1 VEYALNQEWKF
12 KLHSV
17 YGQLLF
23 DRKLTLSFEQVK
35 ANKGAGGID
44 GETIESYDAKLEENI
59 QTLLNKLRAKTYLA
73 QPVKRVYIPKKDG
86 KKRPLGIP
94 TIEDRIV
101 QQSVVN
107 VLQPKFEDLLF
118 HNWSVGYRPN
128 RGVERALQIILW
140 NIEQGYNH
148 IYDCDIK
155 GFFDNIPH
163 KKLMVILKKY
173 VSDRTVLGMVE
184 QWLKAGF
191 MEEGKLIHS
200 DYGTP
205 QGGVISPLLANVYL
219 SELDWT
225 WDFHGIRFVRY
236 ADDFLLFA
244 KSKESIEKAAAL
256 TKEKLTE
263 LGLEISKE
271 KTRVVNFKKDNF
283 NFLGF
288 TFHHWRPGK
297 KDKPEFHVTP
307 KEESIKDFRLKIK
320 AKTRKTLTLSKGEW
334 INRVNPII
342 RGKVNYYVTIIK
354 AIKANKELGQKSH
367 CITRWMRRIFLNMDG
382 YIRKR
387 LRVAFIHKHPN
398 QRKEQKMRY
407 KWNTRFFIGVKL
419 IPSYWLYLNKAFGY
433 TLDQYLEE
441 MTARGKRK
449 QQNAYKRAKEKGE
462 EYFTPH
468 RLQKMQ
474 NAWNASS

>member
-1 VEYALNQEWKF
+1 MSQEWKM

-23 DRKLTLSFEQVK
+23 DRKLTESFQKVK
-35 ANKGAGGID
+35 ENKGAGGVD
-44 GETIESYDAKLEENI
+44 GETIESYEVKLEENI
-59 QTLLNKLRAKTYLA
+59 LNLLGKLRSKTYQP

-107 VLQPKFEDLLF
+107 VLQPKFEEQLF
-118 HNWSVGYRPN
+118 HSWSVGYRPN
-128 RGVERALQIILW
+128 RGVKRALQIILW
-140 NIEQGYNH
+140 NIESGYNH

-163 KKLMVILKKY
+163 KKLLTVLKKY
-173 VSDRTVLGMVE
+173 VSDRTVLNMIQ
-184 QWLKAGF
+184 QWLKAGYI
-191 MEEGKLIHS
+191 EEGKQIHS

-219 SELDWT
+219 NEMDWE
-225 WDFHGIRFVRY
+225 WDLHGIRFVRY

-244 KSKESIEKAAAL
+244 KSEADIKEAACI
-256 TKEKLTE
+256 TKEKLKE

-271 KTRVVNFKKDNF
+271 KTKVINFQKDNF
-283 NFLGF
+283 DFLGF
-288 TFHHWRPGK
+288 TFHHWREGR
-297 KDKPEFHVTP
+297 KDKKSVFHVTP
-307 KEESIKDFRLKIK
+307 KKESIKDFRLKIK
-320 AKTRKTLTLSKGEW
+320 NKTRKTFTLSKDEW
-334 INRVNPII
+334 IDRVNPII
-342 RGKVNYYVTIIK
+342 RGKVNYYVTVVE
-354 AIKANKELGQKSH
+354 AIKANIELGSPNH
-367 CITRWMRRIFLNMDG
+367 CQTRWVRRTLSDIDG

-387 LRVAFIHKHPN
+387 LRVAFIHKHPS
-398 QRKEQKMRY
+398 QRKELKMRSL
-407 KWNTRFFIGVKL
+407 WNNSFFLKIQL
-419 IPSYWLYLNKAFGY
+419 IPSYWLYLNKVYGY
-433 TLDQYLEE
+433 TKEQYLNE
-441 MTARGKRK
+441 MISKSKRK
-449 QQNAYKRAKEKGE
+449 VQNEIKRIKVKGE
-462 EYFTPH
+462 KYYTTH

>member
-1 VEYALNQEWKF
+1 MNQEWKF

-17 YGQLLF
+17 YGQLF
-23 DRKLTLSFEQVK
+23 IDRKLTQSFEQVK

-44 GETIESYDAKLEENI
+44 GETIESYEAKLEENI
-59 QTLLNKLRAKTYLA
+59 MTLLNKLRNKTYQA
-73 QPVKRVYIPKKDG
+73 QPVKRVYIPKKNG

-101 QQSVVN
+101 QQSLVN
-107 VLQPKFEDLLF
+107 VLQPKFEDNLF

-140 NIEQGYNH
+140 NIEQGYNY

-163 KKLMVILKKY
+163 KKLITILKKY
-173 VSDRTVLGMVE
+173 VSDRTVLRLIE
-184 QWLKAGF
+184 QWLKSGF

-219 SELDWT
+219 NEMDWE
-225 WDFHGIRFVRY
+225 WDLHGFRFVRY

-244 KSKESIEKAAAL
+244 KSKQDIQLAATL
-256 TKEKLTE
+256 TREKLSE
-263 LGLEISKE
+263 LGLEISEE
-271 KTRVVNFKKDNF
+271 KTRIVDFKKDDF
-283 NFLGF
+283 DFLGF
-288 TFHHWRPGK
+288 TFHHWKPRK
-297 KDKPEFHVTP
+297 KDNKLYFQVTP
-307 KEESIKDFRLKIK
+307 KKDSIKDFRIKIK
-320 AKTRKTLTLSKGEW
+320 EKTRKFLTLSKEDW

-342 RGKVNYYVTIIK
+342 RGKVNYYLTIVK
-354 AIKANKELGQKSH
+354 AIKANEELGQKSH
-367 CITRWMRRIFLNMDG
+367 CRTRMTRRILQDIDG

-387 LRVAFIHKHPN
+387 LRVVFIHKHPN
-398 QRKEQKMRY
+398 QRKGQKMQSI
-407 KWNTRFFIGVKL
+407 WNNAFFFKIKL
-419 IPSYWLYLNKAFGY
+419 IPSYWLYLNKAYGY
-433 TLDQYLEE
+433 TEEQYLNELTQ
-441 MTARGKRK
+441 TAKRK
-449 QQNAYKRAKEKGE
+449 LQKKINRAKAKGE
-462 EYFTPH
+462 AYYTPH

>member
-1 VEYALNQEWKF
+1 MNQEWKF

-23 DRKLTLSFEQVK
+23 DRKLTQSFGQVK

-44 GETIESYDAKLEENI
+44 GETIESYEANLEENI
-59 QTLLNKLRAKTYLA
+59 LSLLDKLRTKSYKA

-107 VLQPKFEDLLF
+107 VLQPKFEDFLF

-163 KKLMVILKKY
+163 KKLIGVLKKY
-173 VSDRTVLGMVE
+173 VSDRTVLGMIE
-184 QWLKAGF
+184 QWIKAGF

-219 SELDWT
+219 SELDWEL
-225 WDFHGIRFVRY
+225 DLHGIRFVRY

-244 KSKESIEKAAAL
+244 KSKEAIEKAATL
-256 TKEKLTE
+256 TKTKLTE

-271 KTRVVNFKKDNF
+271 KTRVVNFKKDDF
-283 NFLGF
+283 DFLGF

-297 KDKPEFHVTP
+297 KDKKTVFHVTP
-307 KEESIKDFRLKIK
+307 KKESIKDFRLKIK
-320 AKTRKTLTLSKGEW
+320 AKTRKTLTLSKEVW

-354 AIKANKELGQKSH
+354 AIRANEELGQKSH
-367 CITRWMRRIFLNMDG
+367 CITRWMRRTLLDMDG

-398 QRKEQKMRY
+398 QRKEKKMRY
-407 KWNTRFFIGVKL
+407 KWNNSFFVGIKL

-433 TLDQYLEE
+433 TIEQYLEE
-441 MTARGKRK
+441 IKLYGKRK
-449 QQNAYKRAKEKGE
+449 QRNAIKRAKEKGV
-462 EYFTPH
+462 EYYTPH
-468 RLQKMQ
+468 RIQKMQ

>member
-1 VEYALNQEWKF
+1 MNQEWKF

-23 DRKLTLSFEQVK
+23 DRKLTQSFEQVK
-35 ANKGAGGID
+35 GNKGSGGVD
-44 GETIESYDAKLEENI
+44 GETIESYDANVEDNIMMLLDKL
-59 QTLLNKLRAKTYLA
+59 KAKSY
-73 QPVKRVYIPKKDG
+73 QPSPVKRVHIPKKDG

-128 RGVERALQIILW
+128 RGVQRALQIILW

-163 KKLMVILKKY
+163 KKLINIVKKY
-173 VSDRTVLGMVE
+173 VSDRTVLGMIE
-184 QWLKAGF
+184 QWLKAGC
-191 MEEGKLIHS
+191 MEEGTLIHS

-219 SELDWT
+219 NELDWE
-225 WDFHGIRFVRY
+225 WDLHGIRFVRY

-244 KSKESIEKAAAL
+244 KSKEAIQQAAAL
-256 TKEKLTE
+256 TKAKLKE
-263 LGLEISKE
+263 LGLEVSKE
-271 KTRVVNFKKDNF
+271 KTRVVDF
-283 NFLGF
+283 NHDDFDFLGF

-297 KDKPEFHVTP
+297 KDKKSVFHLTP

-320 AKTRKTLTLSKGEW
+320 AKTQKTLTLSKEEW
-334 INRVNPII
+334 VKRVNPII

-354 AIKANKELGQKSH
+354 AIKANQELGQTSR
-367 CITRWMRRIFLNMDG
+367 CITRRMRGIFLKLDG

-398 QRKEQKMRY
+398 QRKELKMRY
-407 KWNTRFFIGVKL
+407 KWNNRYFVKIKL

-433 TLDQYLEE
+433 TLENYLEE
-441 MTARGKRK
+441 IVKRSK
-449 QQNAYKRAKEKGE
+449 HKHEHAIRRAKEKGE
-462 EYFTPH
+462 EYFTLR

>member
-1 VEYALNQEWKF
+1 MNQEWKF

-17 YGQLLF
+17 YGQILF
-23 DRKLTLSFEQVK
+23 DRKLTQSFGQVK
-35 ANKGAGGID
+35 ANKGVGGID
-44 GETIESYDAKLEENI
+44 GETIESYDANLEENI
-59 QTLLNKLRAKTYLA
+59 MSLLNKLRTKSYQA
-73 QPVKRVYIPKKDG
+73 QPVRRVYIPKKDG
-86 KKRPLGIP
+86 KRRPLGIP

-107 VLQPKFEDLLF
+107 VLQPKFEDSLF

-163 KKLMVILKKY
+163 KKLMGVLKKY
-173 VSDRTVLGMVE
+173 VSDRTVLGLIE

-191 MEEGKLIHS
+191 MEEGKRIHS
-200 DYGTP
+200 TEGTP

-219 SELDWT
+219 NELDWE
-225 WDFHGIRFVRY
+225 WDLHGIRFVRY

-244 KSKESIEKAAAL
+244 KSKEAIDNAAAL
-256 TKEKLTE
+256 TKVKLTE

-271 KTRVVNFKKDNF
+271 KTRVVNFDEDDF
-283 NFLGF
+283 DFLGF
-288 TFHHWRPGK
+288 TFHHWRPRK
-297 KDKPEFHVTP
+297 KDKRPVFHVTP
-307 KEESIKDFRLKIK
+307 KKESIKDFRSKIK
-320 AKTRKTLTLSKGEW
+320 AKTQKTLTLSKEEW
-334 INRVNPII
+334 VNRVNPII

-354 AIKANKELGQKSH
+354 AIRANEELGQKSH
-367 CITRWMRRIFLNMDG
+367 CVTRWMRKIFMEMDG
-382 YIRKR
+382 YIRRR
-387 LRVAFIHKHPN
+387 LRVAFIHKHPS
-398 QRKEQKMRY
+398 QKKEQKMRY
-407 KWNTRFFIGVKL
+407 KWNNSFFVGVKL
-419 IPSYWLYLNKAFGY
+419 IPSYWLYLNKAYGY
-433 TLDQYLEE
+433 TLEQYLEE
-441 MTARGKRK
+441 IIGRGKRK
-449 QQNAYKRAKEKGE
+449 QRRAVMRAKEKGE

>member
-1 VEYALNQEWKF
+1 MNQEWKF

-17 YGQLLF
+17 YGQILF
-23 DRKLTLSFEQVK
+23 DRKLTQSFEQVK

-44 GETIESYDAKLEENI
+44 GETIESFDAKLEDNI
-59 QTLLNKLRAKTYLA
+59 MALLNKLKAKSYQA
-73 QPVKRVYIPKKDG
+73 QPVRRVYIPKKNG

-94 TIEDRIV
+94 SIEDRIV

-107 VLQPKFEDLLF
+107 VLQPKFEDSLF

-128 RGVERALQIILW
+128 RGVERALQLILW
-140 NIEQGYNH
+140 NIEQGYNY

-163 KKLMVILKKY
+163 KKLIGILKKY
-173 VSDRTVLGMVE
+173 VSDRTVLGLIE

-219 SELDWT
+219 NELDWE
-225 WDFHGIRFVRY
+225 WDLNGIRFVRY

-244 KSKESIEKAAAL
+244 KSRETIEKAASL
-256 TKEKLTE
+256 TKEKLGE

-271 KTRVVNFKKDNF
+271 KTKVVNFSKDDF
-283 NFLGF
+283 DFLGF
-288 TFHHWRPGK
+288 TFHHWRPRK
-297 KDKPEFHVTP
+297 KDNKSVFHVTP
-307 KEESIKDFRLKIK
+307 KEDSIKDFRLKIK
-320 AKTRKTLTLSKGEW
+320 EKTRKTLTLSKEEW
-334 INRVNPII
+334 ISRVNPII

-354 AIKANKELGQKSH
+354 AIKANEELGQKSR
-367 CITRWMRRIFLNMDG
+367 CITRWMRSKLKAIDG

-398 QRKEQKMRY
+398 QKKEQKMRY
-407 KWNTRFFIGVKL
+407 KWNNRFFVSIKL
-419 IPSYWLYLNKAFGY
+419 IPSYWLYLNKAYGY
-433 TLDQYLEE
+433 SLDEYLVELKIL
-441 MTARGKRK
+441 GKRK
-449 QQNAYKRAKEKGE
+449 QQNAIKRAKENGE

-468 RLQKMQ
+468 RIQKMQ